1 MASCGDANAVWVLST
16 NTEALCYELADD
28 FFDLY
33 EGYTTNGKM
42 QNNGLISKNMARISL
57 AHTRFHRPP

>member
-16 NTEALCYELADD
+16 NTEAVCYELADD
-28 FFDLY
+28 FF
-33 EGYTTNGKM
+33 EM

>member
-42 QNNGLISKNMARISL
+42 QNNGLI
-57 AHTRFHRPP
+57 